1 MGKSLSSGKIMVTRS
16 FLDHVIK
23 TNDEE
28 LTENG
33 LQLKRLAERMNSED
47 YEMTDAD
54 LQILDDSWRK
64 IWK

>member
-1 MGKSLSSGKIMVTRS
+1 MVTRS

-23 TNDEE
+23 THDEE

-47 YEMTDAD
+47 YIMTDAD